1 MKKKNKVLITSVVAI
16 GIAAGSYFAFA
27 GGSSDVAM
35 AYSGYKITEKQ
46 IENAQKFGGEV
57 IPNGI
62 ETIAFDPSKG
72 TYELAVKKG
81 DEVKKGQLLFK
92 YNDPTIK
99 LGVTEAEMQKKLAEK
114 EVTLYKKQLDAAKQ
128 KLQKDKN
135 AGAPGEMLKASET
148 EIQTL
153 ESQLEMKKFE
163 VEKADQMIKT
173 NKEKLTT
180 LSVTSPADGV
190 IEDITKNADEKTGMS
205 GITIRNAGPLK
216 VKGQLSEYELAHV
229 KVGQEVTVTSKT
241 VTGKKWVGTVTEI
254 GTTPLKSM
262 DENKTVSNYQF
273 TVTLNNSEELQNGFH
288 VYVTSKSGEAT
299 GTIIPKSSIVKKGD
313 KNVVFI
319 INDGKAKEQA
329 VTVEFETD
337 SEAKVS
343 GVKKGEQIISKPE
356 KDLKDGM
363 EVNVE

>member
-1 MKKKNKVLITSVVAI
+1 MKKKNKVIITGLVTI
-16 GIAAGSYFAFA
+16 GIAAGSYFALA
-27 GGSSDVAM
+27 GGGDVAK
-35 AYSGYKITEKQ
+35 AYSSYKVSEKQ

-62 ETIAFDPSKG
+62 ETITFDPSKG
-72 TYELAVKKG
+72 TYELSVKKG

-92 YNDPTIK
+92 YNDPSMK
-99 LGVTEAEMQKKLAEK
+99 LGVTEAEMQKKLANK
-114 EVTLYKKQLDAAKQ
+114 EVELLNKQINAAKQ

-135 AGAPGEMLKASET
+135 AGSPGEMLKATET
-148 EIQTL
+148 EIAQL

-163 VEKADQMIKT
+163 VEKADQMIQT

-180 LSVTSPADGV
+180 LSVTSPADGI
-190 IEDITKNADEKTGMS
+190 IEEITKNADEKPDMS
-205 GITIRNAGPLK
+205 GITLRTAGPLK

-241 VTGKKWVGTVTEI
+241 VPGKKWTGKVTEI
-254 GTTPLKSM
+254 GTTPVKGM

-273 TVTLNNSEELQNGFH
+273 IVTLDNNEELQTGFH

-299 GTIIPKSSIVKKGD
+299 GTVIPKSSIVKKGD

-319 INDGKAKEQA
+319 VKDGKAKEQA

-337 SEAKVS
+337 GEAKVS
-343 GVKKGEQIISKPE
+343 GVKKGDQIISKPE

-363 EVNVE
+363 EVSAQ

>member
-27 GGSSDVAM
+27 GGGSDVAM
-35 AYSGYKITEKQ
+35 AYSGYKVTEKQ

-57 IPNGI
+57 IPSGI
-62 ETIAFDPSKG
+62 ETISFDPTKG
-72 TYELAVKKG
+72 TYELSVKKG

-92 YNDPTIK
+92 YHDPTAK
-99 LGVTEAEMQKKLAEK
+99 QGVTEAEMQKKIAQK
-114 EVTLYKKQLDAAKQ
+114 EVTLFQKQIDTAKQ

-135 AGAPGEMLKASET
+135 AGLPAEALKASEI
-148 EIQTL
+148 EVQQL

-163 VEKADQMIKT
+163 VEKADEMIKAA
-173 NKEKLTT
+173 KEKVNT

-190 IEDITKNADEKTGMS
+190 IDDIVKIADEKTGMS
-205 GITIRNAGPLK
+205 GITLRHAGPFK
-216 VKGQLSEYELAHV
+216 VKGQLSEYELASM
-229 KVGQEVTVTSKT
+229 KVGQEVTVSSKT
-241 VTGKKWVGTVTEI
+241 VAGKTWTGKVTEI
-254 GTTPLKSM
+254 GSTPLKSM

-273 TVTLNNSEELQNGFH
+273 TVTLDNSEELQNGFH

-299 GTIIPKSSIVKKGD
+299 GTIVPKSSIVKKGD
-313 KNVVFI
+313 KNIVFVVK
-319 INDGKAKEQA
+319 DGKAKEQA
-329 VTVEFETD
+329 VTIEFETD

-363 EVNVE
+363 EVVVE